1 MDRQTIARV
10 ILGLLVSG
18 FLVLGCSSDPE
29 TNSSEEPNSWNLS
42 DDADQAEPDG
52 GGFELD
58 ADSGDLDLDSG
69 APDADAVDP
78 DADAEDPDADSSG
91 DDVEN
96 DVFSCDPQAALQCAE
111 DGQLEVCN
119 DEGDGVES
127 QPCPDG
133 TLCSEGTC
141 ESLCESYEADSHL
154 GCEFWSAFLPQTD
167 EGPVF
172 GNESEQFDYAVIVTN
187 SHPWDATI
195 SIEVFA
201 SSDLEDEL
209 FDDSEVVVEAG
220 SAELII
226 MPQMRLRESGVTL
239 SSTRLSSDLPVGV
252 IQLNSAGSE
261 PTSVDSARLFPSSSL
276 GNEYY
281 ALSWPSALPVSI
293 PGFETPMQ
301 RAFIAVIATEPGTT
315 EVSVDS
321 RARIDEGEEI
331 STFGP
336 DESEEFQLQQGE
348 VLTLLVNPDDL
359 GASAADLTGSKID
372 SDQPVVVFAG
382 HEQAAITVD
391 QEAGSCCADHLEEQ
405 LLPVDRWG
413 THYIAAPSAGRE
425 VADRWRVVAGE
436 DVTLETNPPQPD
448 AESITLEAG
457 EFVDVIS
464 DEAFE
469 ISADG
474 KILVAQFL
482 AGKEQ
487 SAEQIGDPS
496 MVHITAVEHF
506 IDSHQVWTSSDYSQN
521 FLIVTR
527 PEGVEVELNDVALSD
542 DHFEAV
548 GDSGFEA
555 AQIGVVGGAHRVTS
569 AEGIGVMVMG
579 LGDAVSYTYAG
590 GLRLR

>member
-78 DADAEDPDADSSG
+78 DADAEDLDADSSG

-96 DVFSCDPQAALQCAE
+96 DIFSCDPQEVLQCAA

-133 TLCSEGTC
+133 TLCSEGAC
-141 ESLCESYEADSHL
+141 QSLCESDEGDSHL

-167 EGPVF
+167 EGPVL
-172 GNESEQFDYAVIVTN
+172 GGGPGELDYGVIVTN

-195 SIEVFA
+195 SLEVFA
-201 SSDLEDEL
+201 SADLEDEL

-220 SAELII
+220 SAELIM

-261 PTSVDSARLFPSSSL
+261 PTSVDSARLFPSTLL
-276 GNEYY
+276 GNEYV

-315 EVSVDS
+315 EVTVNS

-336 DESEEFQLQQGE
+336 DESEDFQLQQGE

-359 GASAADLTGSKID
+359 GVSAADLTGSKID
-372 SDQPVVVFAG
+372 SDRPVVVFAG
-382 HEQAAITVD
+382 HEQAVITASQSGD
-391 QEAGSCCADHLEEQ
+391 TCCADHLEEQ

-413 THYIAAPSAGRE
+413 TRFIAAPSAGRE
-425 VADRWRVVAGE
+425 AAEQWKIVAAE
-436 DVTLETNPPQPD
+436 DVTLETNPPQPG
-448 AESITLEAG
+448 AESIALAAG
-457 EFVDVIS
+457 DFVDFVS

-469 ISADG
+469 VSADG
-474 KILVAQFL
+474 KILAGQFL
-482 AGKEQ
+482 VGKQQ
-487 SAEQIGDPS
+487 SVEEIGDPS
-496 MVHITAVEHF
+496 MVHITALEHF
-506 IDSHQVWTSSDYSQN
+506 IDTHQVWTSPDYSQN

-527 PEGVEVELNDVALSD
+527 PQGVEVVLNDVALSD
-542 DHFEAV
+542 DDFEAV
-548 GDSGFEA
+548 DDSGFEV
-555 AQIGVVGGAHRVTS
+555 AQIGVVGGTHRVTS
-569 AEGIGVMVMG
+569 SSDIGVMVMG

-590 GLRLR
+590 GLRLE